1 MRDMAVDRYLKSNR
15 RFAESETY
23 PDMTALYR
31 ALDHDEYDIL
41 YGINDSEYYD
51 KQRSIIKN
59 AAYKEINGK
68 TLTIIYE
75 CPCKTTKKDNH
86 HYNYNRPLE
95 VVRLCRSC
103 HTKEHYRLKLLAD
116 QSATNST
123 TPAVNAPAEDRGDCI
138 TRYLGITTSP
148 ASEYEIQSNDIHQ
161 HLPKDTGCFEP
172 KGRTGQQSVSFT
184 DLRGL

>member
-75 CPCKTTKKDNH
+75 CPCKTTKK
-86 HYNYNRPLE
+86 
-95 VVRLCRSC
+95 
-103 HTKEHYRLKLLAD
+103 T
-116 QSATNST
+116 
-123 TPAVNAPAEDRGDCI
+123 I
-138 TRYLGITTSP
+138 IIITTIDHWKSCAFVDHVTQKNTI
-148 ASEYEIQSNDIHQ
+148 ASSY
-161 HLPKDTGCFEP
+161 
-172 KGRTGQQSVSFT
+172 
-184 DLRGL
+184 